1 MEEKYYIVVKQELD
15 GLTLYHIESA
25 YTAETMDINQAS
37 VYTNKDKAQA
47 IADEE
52 FHDFGVGNY
61 KPKPYECKA
70 FEYCKVLE
78 VQRTTTIKE

>member
-1 MEEKYYIVVKQELD
+1 MEETYYIVVKQELD

-37 VYTNKDKAQA
+37 VYCSKEKAQA
-47 IADEE
+47 IADDE
-52 FHDFGVGNY
+52 FKEYGVGNY
-61 KPKPYECKA
+61 NPKPFECKA
-70 FEYCKVLE
+70 YEYCKVVE